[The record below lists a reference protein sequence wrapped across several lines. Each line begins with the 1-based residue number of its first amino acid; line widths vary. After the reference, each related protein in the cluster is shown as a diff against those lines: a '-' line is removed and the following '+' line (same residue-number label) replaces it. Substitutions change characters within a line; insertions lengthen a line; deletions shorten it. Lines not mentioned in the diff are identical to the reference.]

1 MKYSLNTIIERLNFK
16 IPSAEKSLIYNRDEN
31 RFSYSKSTIDKI
43 GFFEKIFLVTDKLTE
58 SYREK
63 SYLPSTSAIN
73 SFYNNSKKP
82 SYWRKVLIN
91 GFHDPLQ
98 LQQLFNQ
105 IKKEIWEREISSA
118 QQKELFMYRKD
129 IFGDFRYDSVT
140 HKTIDDKVIKIIETL
155 LESNSENA
163 FIYVIFLFI
172 LIAIF
177 HEDINKSPMSIVLTT
192 ETIEAVSKIKF
203 DKKETFESG
212 ENSPLITL
220 NKIETSEYVKTFDHP
235 QYKKFAIYLYN
246 DFGEFGCNFCSG
258 NIVFEKNGVV
268 KLDFKK
274 EGSSTPTVYVGKANI
289 FEKNDLVHI
298 TLEHE
303 KTHRGAI
310 ICFHYTEFYED
321 PTCYLRK
328 GLFISTTNDS
338 HHRPSV
344 RNIIL
349 LHKACDQS
357 TVISG
362 LLKCSDMRRNDG
374 FIIIRK
380 KNLSKFLTEINNLN
394 LIKQDMTIFT
404 EFFDRQKSDLYY
416 IIHEDEFSK
425 FLNNECGYLEEV
437 EQIKIILLLKSFSEL
452 PNSIYPYKGEDE
464 TYCIFKN

>member
-1 MKYSLNTIIERLNFK
+1 MKIKNQKSKIEGIRTLFDIK
-16 IPSAEKSLIYNRDEN
+16 EYISEGSLID
-31 RFSYSKSTIDKI
+31 
-43 GFFEKIFLVTDKLTE
+43 
-58 SYREK
+58 
-63 SYLPSTSAIN
+63 
-73 SFYNNSKKP
+73 SFYNANYDRIKTPDCPQLQKHITLS
-82 SYWRKVLIN
+82 SLIQCQFEKDN
-91 GFHDPLQ
+91 FCQTLFNNVKNFVWNPLQ
-98 LQQLFNQ
+98 
-105 IKKEIWEREISSA
+105 SVT
-118 QQKELFMYRKD
+118 KELLREHRKD
-129 IFGDFRYDSVT
+129 IFADFRYDSVT
-140 HKTIDDKVIKIIETL
+140 NQKIDDNVIEIIKTL

-163 FIYVIFLFI
+163 FIYIIVLFI

-177 HEDINKSPMSIVLTT
+177 HEDINKPPMSIVLTT
-192 ETIEAVSKIKF
+192 ETIEAILEIKF
-203 DKKETFESG
+203 DK
-212 ENSPLITL
+212 ITL
-220 NKIETSEYVKTFDHP
+220 NKIKASEYVKSFDHP
-235 QYKKFAIYLYN
+235 QYKKFAVYLYN
-246 DFGEFGCNFCSG
+246 DFGELGCNFCSG

-344 RNIIL
+344 RNIVL

-362 LLKCSDMRRNDG
+362 LLKCSDMRRNG
-374 FIIIRK
+374 GLIIIRK
-380 KNLSKFLTEINNLN
+380 KNLSKFLTVINNLN
-394 LIKQDMTIFT
+394 LIKQLDLTIFT

-425 FLNNECGYLEEV
+425 FLNNECDYLEEV